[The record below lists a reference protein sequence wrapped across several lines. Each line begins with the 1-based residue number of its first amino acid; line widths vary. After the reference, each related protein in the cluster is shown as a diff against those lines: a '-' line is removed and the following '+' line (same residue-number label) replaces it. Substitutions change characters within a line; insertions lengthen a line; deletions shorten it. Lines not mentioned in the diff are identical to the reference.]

1 MTEIVASPVQLDL
14 PHIKFTPYAVEFEGR
29 PTPTEWLQALN
40 AVNRVHSMCQFY
52 LGDLVAH
59 AEYEWGH
66 KYTELIEATG
76 YEYNT
81 LARYAGIS
89 RRFTPSFREAVF
101 GTNSKNPS
109 GLSFTHFFVAA
120 PLDDEHALYFLEM
133 CRDAGWTVARLREEI
148 KRWQSGEALLDK
160 LKRKVIIDER
170 RKEASKLLG
179 SMLSDVWVIDADWV
193 SVQIGRGNE
202 VLGEQRKEIGG

>member
-14 PHIKFTPYAVEFEGR
+14 PHIKFTPYAVEFDGR

-66 KYTELIEATG
+66 KYTELVNATG
-76 YEYNT
+76 YNYDT
-81 LARYAGIS
+81 LARFTNVS
-89 RRFTPSFREAVF
+89 RRFAPSFREAIF
-101 GTNSKNPS
+101 GASTKNS
-109 GLSFTHFFVAA
+109 GLSFTHFQECQG
-120 PLDDEHALYFLEM
+120 LDDEHALYFLEM
-133 CRDAGWTVARLREEI
+133 SRDAGWTKDRLREEI
-148 KRWQSGEALLDK
+148 KRWQGGEELLSEF
-160 LKRKVIIDER
+160 KRKVIIDEK

-202 VLGEQRKEIGG
+202 ILGEQRKEIGG